1 MVQITGGESDGS
13 TNLLTLNQ
21 LQVLIKSQSVS
32 SREFISLNEH
42 QCRNGDIIFDVKAF
56 PTILQAF

>member
-1 MVQITGGESDGS
+1 MVQFTGGDSDRS

-32 SREFISLNEH
+32 SREFISVNEH
-42 QCRNGDIIFDVKAF
+42 QCRNGDIILDIKAF
-56 PTILQAF
+56 PIILQAF